1 MLLIKTG
8 YVIYHKKLLPPLTS
22 RTLCPTERPGGA
34 RFAALVSSQQQE
46 AQQKPQY
53 RRFHSIF
60 TSGTWS
66 PLGKRGAVNLMAP
79 RPLPLTQGDSDEVQ
93 NDLQVFSDRET
104 SFNMKDKRSGVFA
117 SHGWG
122 AGGSSPPPS
131 SWAGP
136 RHPWLASLASGS
148 ADNSG
153 GGGSAGS
160 GDRYVTSFSGGGSG
174 GPLFHHFLSHGWRP
188 MGR

>member
-1 MLLIKTG
+1 M
-8 YVIYHKKLLPPLTS
+8 
-22 RTLCPTERPGGA
+22 
-34 RFAALVSSQQQE
+34 SSQQQE

-66 PLGKRGAVNLMAP
+66 PLGKRGVATPGIL
-79 RPLPLTQGDSDEVQ
+79 RPLPLTEGGNDEAED
-93 NDLQVFSDRET
+93 DLPQVFSDRVT
-104 SFNMKDKRSGVFA
+104 PFKMKDKRSGVFA

-122 AGGSSPPPS
+122 AGGSSPPN
-131 SWAGP
+131 SWAGA
-136 RHPWLASLASGS
+136 RHPWLASLTSGN

-153 GGGSAGS
+153 AGGDGNGG
-160 GDRYVTSFSGGGSG
+160 GDRYVASFSGGG